1 MKTSFQLGFV
11 SVTPA
16 ASVAL
21 AENGYL
27 LQDLLN
33 RHTSG
38 DHGDVS
44 ESQWKDNEIAITL
57 KDGGR
62 VWSAYLVPNSHHLFY
77 PKMLYSVWI
86 ITDTAIYALNGI
98 KRRTTTVLMPD
109 VYFEYQKPV
118 I

>member
-1 MKTSFQLGFV
+1 MKKSFQLGFV

-21 AENGYL
+21 AENGYS

-44 ESQWKDNEIAITL
+44 ESQRKDNEIAITL
-57 KDGGR
+57 KNGGR
-62 VWSAYLVPNSHHLFY
+62 VWSTYLVPNSHHLFY
-77 PKMLYSVWI
+77 PRMLYSVWI
-86 ITDTAIYALNGI
+86 ITDTAIYALNGV

-109 VYFEYQKPV
+109 DYFEYQKP
-118 I
+118 II